1 MRVNRTITS
10 VFACSLAIAGLAGCS
25 SSGSSG
31 GSSGGGS
38 SAQALTI
45 GMPDGP
51 MTDNNNP
58 YISSSASNQLG
69 YRFMIYEP
77 VAMVNAA
84 EPAQAPAP
92 WLATA
97 WSWANNYHSI
107 TLTARTGVTFS
118 DGTPM
123 TAADIAYSFSIMKQY
138 PALNTYALDISNVTT
153 SGNSV
158 TVTFGSSQ
166 FVHQDDVLST
176 LVIPKHIWSAM
187 SNPTTDTVADPVGT
201 GPYTLTSFTPQ
212 TTTLTVR
219 KSYWQALPK
228 VPKLLYTSYTA
239 NDAQTTALSS
249 GATQWSYVFIPN
261 VQSVFEAKDP
271 AHFKI
276 WFPPTLSADGLWI
289 NTTVAP
295 FNNASLRKA
304 MSMVID
310 RGDIFTQGE
319 SGYFKPEITSVTG
332 LPTPAGNSFI
342 TSQFQ
347 GQNASINVAGAK
359 QLLTSNGFT
368 YSGSTLKD
376 PSGKPVTITLTDP
389 AGWSDYQ
396 TDLSIISDNLASIGI
411 TATIDKADQNAWTT
425 AFAAGNFQ
433 AAMHWSN
440 GGATPYDMYENI
452 MDGADLEPI
461 GNSKA
466 VGNYGRFNDPA
477 ATAALNAYANAASDT
492 ARTAALNTLEQIMV
506 NEVPMIPTS
515 AGNVG
520 AEYSTRDYTGWPS
533 DANPYA
539 GIQPTTEGA
548 LDVVLHLTPATK

>member
-1 MRVNRTITS
+1 MRVNRTIAS

-25 SSGSSG
+25 SSSSSG
-31 GSSGGGS
+31 SGGTK
-38 SAQALTI
+38 AAALTI

-58 YISSSASNQLG
+58 YLNSSAAAQLG
-69 YRFMIYEP
+69 YRYMIYEP
-77 VAMVNAA
+77 VAMVNQA
-84 EPAQAPAP
+84 EPAQAAQP

-97 WSWANNYHSI
+97 WSWADNYHSI

-123 TAADIAYSFSIMKQY
+123 TAADIAYSFQIMKQY
-138 PALNTYALDISNVTT
+138 SALNTYALDITAVTT
-153 SGNSV
+153 SGDNV
-158 TVTFGSSQ
+158 TVDFGSSQ

-176 LVIPKHIWSAM
+176 FVVPKHIWSAM

-228 VPKLLYTSYTA
+228 VQKLLYTSYTA
-239 NDAQTTALSS
+239 NDAQTTALAS

-261 VQSVFEAKDP
+261 VQEVFQAKDP

-295 FNNASLRKA
+295 FNNVALRKA

-332 LPTPAGNSFI
+332 LPTPAGNTFI
-342 TSQFQ
+342 TPQFQ
-347 GQNASINVAGAK
+347 GQNASVNVAAAK
-359 QLLTSNGFT
+359 AVLTAAGFT
-368 YSGSTLKD
+368 YSGSTLKAPD
-376 PSGKPVTITLTDP
+376 GKPVTITLTDP

-396 TDLSIISDNLASIGI
+396 TDLSIISDNFAQIGI

-425 AFAAGNFQ
+425 AFAAGDFQ
-433 AAMHWSN
+433 ASMHWSN

-452 MDGADLEPI
+452 MDGADLLPV
-461 GNSKA
+461 GNAKA

-477 ATAALNAYANAASDT
+477 ATAALNAYADAASAT

-520 AEYSTRDYTGWPS
+520 AEYSTRDWVGWPS

-539 GIQPTTEGA
+539 GIQPTTVGA
-548 LDVVLHLTPATK
+548 LDVVLHLTPAK

>member
-1 MRVNRTITS
+1 MHVNRTIAS

-25 SSGSSG
+25 SSSNSSNK
-31 GSSGGGS
+31 SGGGS
-38 SAQALTI
+38 SASALTV

-51 MTDNNNP
+51 MTNDSNP
-58 YISSSASNQLG
+58 FLSSSAANQLG

-84 EPAQAPAP
+84 EPAQAAKP

-97 WSWANNYHSI
+97 WTWANNYHSI
-107 TLTARTGVTFS
+107 TLTTRTGVNFS

-123 TAADIAYSFSIMKQY
+123 TAADVAYSFSIMKQY
-138 PALNTYALDISNVTT
+138 PALNTYALDISSVTT
-153 SGNSV
+153 SGNNV
-158 TVTFGSSQ
+158 TVNFGSSQ

-176 LVIPKHIWSAM
+176 LVIPKHIWSTM
-187 SNPTTDTVADPVGT
+187 SNPTTNTDQNPVGT
-201 GPYTLTSFTPQ
+201 GPYTLASFTPQ

-219 KSYWQALPK
+219 KSGYWQALPK
-228 VPKLLYTSYTA
+228 VPKILYTSYTA
-239 NDAQTTALSS
+239 NDAQTTALTS
-249 GATQWSYVFIPN
+249 GQTQWSYVFIPN

-289 NTTVAP
+289 NTTIAP
-295 FNNASLRKA
+295 FNNVALRKA

-319 SGYFKPEITSVTG
+319 SGYFKPEVTSVTG

-342 TSQFQ
+342 SPQYQ
-347 GQNASINVAGAK
+347 GQNASVNVAGAK
-359 QLLTSNGFT
+359 AALTAAGFT
-368 YSGSTLKD
+368 YSGTTLKD

-389 AGWSDYQ
+389 AGYSDYQ
-396 TDLSIISDNLASIGI
+396 TDLSIIQANFASIGI
-411 TATIDKADQNAWTT
+411 TASINKADTNAWQT

-433 AAMHWSN
+433 ASMHWTN
-440 GGATPYDMYENI
+440 GGATPYDYYENI
-452 MDGADLEPI
+452 MDGADLLPI
-461 GNSKA
+461 GNAKA
-466 VGNYGRFNDPA
+466 VGNYGRFKDPA
-477 ATAALNAYANAASDT
+477 ATAALSAYANASTDA
-492 ARTAALNTLEQIMV
+492 ARSAALSTLESIMV
-506 NEVPMIPTS
+506 NDVPMIPTS

-520 AEYSTRDYTGWPS
+520 AEYSTRDYVGWPTS
-533 DANPYA
+533 SNPYA

-548 LDVVLHLTPATK
+548 LDVVLHLTPAK